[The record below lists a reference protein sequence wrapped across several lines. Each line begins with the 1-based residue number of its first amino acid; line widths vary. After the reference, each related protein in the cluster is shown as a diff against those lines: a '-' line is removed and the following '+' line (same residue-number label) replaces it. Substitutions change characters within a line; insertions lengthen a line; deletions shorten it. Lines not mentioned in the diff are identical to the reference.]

1 MDGSAWTLFSFS
13 LDSSSLDSNILLFAR
28 FGPPDIA
35 VRFRFGLIMVSG
47 AVTITTSGE
56 GEGGCSRESRLY

>member
-1 MDGSAWTLFSFS
+1 MDGSAWTLFSSS
-13 LDSSSLDSNILLFAR
+13 LDSSLDSNILLFAR

-35 VRFRFGLIMVSG
+35 VRFRFGFIMVSG